1 MKVVLFCGGLGMRL
15 REYSDQVPKPMVPL
29 GDRPILWHVMKYYA
43 HYGHKEFILA
53 LGYRGQAIKE
63 FFLNYQEEVLNDFR
77 IRGGERELY
86 ASDIHDWDITFADT
100 GLHSRQGERLRR
112 VRKYLGDDDIFL
124 ANYADGL
131 ADLDLPK
138 FIENFEKSDAVA
150 SLMAVRSWHSYH
162 RLDLDGDRLVDMEPI
177 CDSDVWFNGGFFAFR
192 KEFLDL
198 IQPGDD
204 VIEPLQLAAKEG
216 KVLVQK
222 HEGFFAAMDTFKDK
236 VELDARYERGDTPWV
251 VWKNGG

>member
-1 MKVVLFCGGLGMRL
+1 MKVVLFCGGQGMRL

-150 SLMAVRSWHSYH
+150 SLMAVRSWHS
-162 RLDLDGDRLVDMEPI
+162 
-177 CDSDVWFNGGFFAFR
+177 
-192 KEFLDL
+192 
-198 IQPGDD
+198 
-204 VIEPLQLAAKEG
+204 
-216 KVLVQK
+216 
-222 HEGFFAAMDTFKDK
+222 
-236 VELDARYERGDTPWV
+236 
-251 VWKNGG
+251 